1 MKVVE
6 GGRRAKGGRGG
17 EEGER
22 GEGAGKRQ
30 LRIVS
35 KSIALVQAGSF
46 KFQLTRLLAV

>member
-6 GGRRAKGGRGG
+6 GGRRAEGGRGG

-22 GEGAGKRQ
+22 GERTAKRQ

-35 KSIALVQAGSF
+35 KIIAFVAKQAVSNSSSP
-46 KFQLTRLLAV
+46 TY